1 MLFNRPGFHIFNE
14 YDLNATLEA
23 QTAQLK
29 KEIENDIKSKA
40 LADEAEYI
48 VKQIEKHQIM
58 PIKFEPD
65 KLSVSTAEQ
74 MIPARFF
81 PQGFFVHDG
90 ESYPKQV
97 ISFHLP
103 FKGDPTLLRCVP
115 SSRLLWTEE
124 VSLGNGEIIFDMIK
138 FSDSAD
144 DLKREKDRVVNYL
157 TQQASN
163 VNSQVLQYNSG
174 LENIIKNTIAS
185 VGEKASKD
193 SEFLNDL
200 GIPLKEK

>member
-1 MLFNRPGFHIFNE
+1 MLFNRSGFHIFNE
-14 YDLNATLEA
+14 YDLGATLEA

-29 KEIENDIKSKA
+29 KEIESDIKSKA
-40 LADEAEYI
+40 LTDETEYI
-48 VKQIEKHQIM
+48 AKQIEKHKIT
-58 PIKFEPD
+58 PIEFEVD

-81 PQGFFVHDG
+81 PQGFFIRDG

-103 FKGDPTLLRCVP
+103 FKGDPTLLRCIP

-124 VSLGNGEIIFDMIK
+124 VSLGNEEIIFDMIR
-138 FSDSAD
+138 FSDSTD

-157 TQQASN
+157 TQQVSN
-163 VNSQVLQYNSG
+163 INSQVLQYNSG
-174 LENIIKNTIAS
+174 LESIIKNTITS
-185 VGEKASKD
+185 IREKISKN
-193 SEFLNDL
+193 SEFLNNL